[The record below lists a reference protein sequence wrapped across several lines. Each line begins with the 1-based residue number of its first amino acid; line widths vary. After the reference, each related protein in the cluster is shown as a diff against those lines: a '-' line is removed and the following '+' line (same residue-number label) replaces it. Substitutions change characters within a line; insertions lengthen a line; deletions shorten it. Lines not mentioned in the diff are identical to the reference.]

1 MKKSLL
7 LLAAMAFA
15 TASFAQTAPTTDTQ
29 LPTHRVMRTGGYK
42 PQNPEQHA
50 DRRTASLTKKLRLS
64 ADQQAQVRQLSLTQ
78 AQENQAI
85 KAKYQT
91 PDQRRAMRQEMKAG
105 HDKYQAQLQGILT
118 ADQRT
123 KLAALKQEHKG
134 HRGHGK
140 DKS

>member
-1 MKKSLL
+1 MKKSLF

-15 TASFAQTAPTTDTQ
+15 TASFAQTAPATATQ
-29 LPTHRVMRTGGYK
+29 LPTHRVMRMGHHQPK
-42 PQNPEQHA
+42 SPEQRAEQH
-50 DRRTASLTKKLRLS
+50 TKMLTKKLSLS
-64 ADQQAQVRQLSLTQ
+64 TDQQARVRQLSLAQ
-78 AQENQAI
+78 AQESQAI

-91 PDQRRAMRQEMKAG
+91 PEQRQAMRQEMKTG